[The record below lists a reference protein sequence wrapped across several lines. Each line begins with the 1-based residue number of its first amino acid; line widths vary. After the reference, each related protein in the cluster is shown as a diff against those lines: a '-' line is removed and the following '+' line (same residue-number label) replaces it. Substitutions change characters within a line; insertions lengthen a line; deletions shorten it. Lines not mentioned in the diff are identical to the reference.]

1 MQFKG
6 WAIAE
11 SRVYFLDGKVTELI
25 EHMGGLQ
32 SAHEKALLYV
42 AKGRYKIK
50 RMVKTEVGEFWRDV
64 GLVGDYGIGRRD
76 GGWKK

>member
-1 MQFKG
+1 VQFKG

-50 RMVKTEVGEFWRDV
+50 RIVKTEVGV
-64 GLVGDYGIGRRD
+64 GVLAGCW
-76 GGWKK
+76 GGWGLWGG

>member
-1 MQFKG
+1 VQFKG
-6 WAIAE
+6 GAIAE

-50 RMVKTEVGEFWRDV
+50 RIVKTEVGV
-64 GLVGDYGIGRRD
+64 GVLAGCW
-76 GGWKK
+76 GGWGLWGG

>member
-1 MQFKG
+1 VQFKG

-50 RMVKTEVGEFWRDV
+50 RIVKTEVGV
-64 GLVGDYGIGRRD
+64 GVLAGCW
-76 GGWKK
+76 GGWGLWGGVK